1 LTIHVRVW
9 NGRDLGGTSYRETA
23 AIDVK
28 KILLLWLD
36 VRGLAALALVETDI
50 LVPGHGPLWR
60 GPTRE
65 AIEQAIV

>member
-1 LTIHVRVW
+1 MIRAW
-9 NGRDLGGTSYRETA
+9 NGRGLSGMSYRETA

-28 KILLLWLD
+28 KIMLLWLD
-36 VRGLAALALVETDI
+36 VRSLAALVETDI

-65 AIEQAIV
+65 AVEQAIV